1 MSNLQETP
9 AWVDGIYQLTEE
21 TPVLGKQADIPGDG
35 PANLQ
40 AQQLA
45 NRTQFLRQAVD
56 GIQSGDT
63 PYTSPEAAQQA
74 INSGKLPA
82 NSKFSVRLGSADVW
96 VAEYQNLNN
105 VATPTGKVYPTKTF
119 IDNSIKGMNLSLENV
134 SEYLN
139 LPYKIHQE
147 FPRTGNWSVNNTSGW
162 AVGIESD
169 GSVINFIDFWVG
181 GISAIDHVTVK
192 VYSRS
197 VDGPAIFPG
206 AETDTLLSASDLK
219 MSEIAMVDSGTL
231 GYQLIRFRVPPVIV
245 PAGGIVLFVVQPYDS
260 QGQAIFMGN
269 SNVSVTATDA
279 PGLINSLGGFWI
291 DVAQTIWKAVTNTS
305 TSLLRIA
312 FRVGFQ
318 SNAAED
324 ELAFIKNKK
333 TLVSIDNNS
342 QSYQVGATGST
353 QWYGWAV
360 GFPGKSGF
368 DVVTLYH
375 QNLNAVDH
383 IRYRVVLRPTAAAM
397 SGIALGLGS
406 GDRQIFSGIV
416 YPPADVGTF
425 TAVEYPIPGL
435 IIPDGYFAAIEVH
448 AFNADGSFAFFGCG
462 AHSYASGTAPADIA
476 LGYYLSVAQGTWRII
491 SGTTG
496 LAWSLTKADWQSVS
510 EHAKTLTKNQA
521 DSAAKMAA
529 LESTLIGMNSY
540 DTVTTRNDES
550 GSAQWSYS
558 TMAEAA
564 RFYRWAVPIHNAM
577 SQLRSMKM
585 WLDGLSLN
593 ARVECNVFFRA
604 NSLKTSTTGPGATG
618 DTLALTADVQG
629 LPSSPAMTLV
639 TLPINNLDIP
649 DGYFPIITVTA
660 YYTGGTVGNL
670 GCGSKQHSSAD
681 MPQAS
686 ELGWY
691 SRADRAGW
699 AQPTAGAM
707 SSVAYTTEMSAWQD
721 LQTKIADLEGEI
733 AGSVPL
739 LDLLFPATLY
749 NVANDIDYKVSGQTY
764 TGPRVALT
772 RNFSAVLHI
781 DNFIPYTDKEPS
793 IRFGNGSIRKIV
805 PAYSPVI
812 TAGAI
817 ENPNLNG
824 GQNIYEETV
833 SYSVNGNQP
842 AKQERTLINRS
853 VLNSASKDK
862 TPTILIIG
870 DSVSFGQDAYFPDN
884 NAKWNYTMILNRM
897 FAGDKQQNGGAG
909 YGFRTVGTISYTDID
924 GQKTF
929 NEAYSGTTLQGT
941 GLFNNPKF
949 LDSSGAFSFAN
960 WLLKYRT
967 CNANGQRLYFDAN
980 RSTAGTAGT
989 NNKGYLEDGSDSGL
1003 LIGST
1008 ISNTLSIDVYEP
1020 THVFC
1025 FHCSNGA
1032 ISKADYD
1039 LFITRVRNTFPAAVI
1054 GLGTPH
1060 VAGTYFPSHYPDVYR
1075 PAIWEYDQ
1083 TYNNRQVATARVL
1096 LANYCNTAAENN
1108 KVFVLP
1114 TMWVTPAAHAFSC
1127 ITINEPWR
1135 DIIDGDDL
1143 LMPVGQR
1150 VDVHVGSKAQAAYA
1164 QQIYAWL
1171 KWTAVKGLF

>member
-1 MSNLQETP
+1 MSNLPETP
-9 AWVDGIYQLTEE
+9 SWESGIHQLEE
-21 TPVLGKQADIPGDG
+21 ADRAKAGPGGVLNIQAS
-35 PANLQ
+35 
-40 AQQLA
+40 QLA
-45 NRTQFLRQAVD
+45 CRTRYLREALD

-119 IDNSIKGMNLSLENV
+119 IDNSIKAMNLSLENV
-134 SEYLN
+134 SQYLN
-139 LPYKIHQE
+139 LPYKIYRE

-169 GSVINFIDFWVG
+169 GSVINFIDFWVN

-206 AETDTLLSASDLK
+206 AETDILLSASDFK

-231 GYQLIRFRVPPVIV
+231 GYQLVRFRVPPVIV

-260 QGQAIFMGN
+260 QGQASFMGN
-269 SNVSVTATDA
+269 SNVSVTAAEA
-279 PGLINSLGGFWI
+279 PDLINSLGGFWI
-291 DVAQTIWKAVTNTS
+291 DVAQTTWKAITNTS

-312 FRVGFQ
+312 FRAGFQ

-324 ELAFIKNKK
+324 ELAFIKTKN
-333 TLVSIDNNS
+333 TLFSVDNDS
-342 QSYQVGATGST
+342 QSYQVGPTGST
-353 QWYGWAV
+353 QWYGWAI
-360 GFPGKSGF
+360 GFPGLSGF

-375 QNLNAVDH
+375 QNLNTVDH
-383 IRYRVVLRPTAAAM
+383 IRYRVVLRLTAAAT
-397 SGIALGLGS
+397 SGGALGLGS

-425 TAVEYPIPGL
+425 TAVDYPIPGL
-435 IIPDGYFAAIEVH
+435 HIPDGYFAAIEVH
-448 AFNADGSFAFFGCG
+448 AYNADGSFALFGCG
-462 AHSYASGTAPADIA
+462 AHSYASETAPADIA

-491 SGTTG
+491 SGTVG
-496 LAWSLTKADWQSVS
+496 LAWSLSKADWQSVS
-510 EHAKTLTKNQA
+510 EHAKTLTKSQA
-521 DSAAKMAA
+521 DSVAKMSS

-540 DTVTTRNDES
+540 DVVTTRNDES

-585 WLDGLSLN
+585 WMDGLSLN
-593 ARVECNVFFRA
+593 SRVECNVWFRA
-604 NSLKTSTTGPGATG
+604 NSLKTSPTGPGAAG
-618 DTLALTADVQG
+618 DTLAFTADVQG

-670 GCGSKQHSSAD
+670 GCGSKLHSSTD

-691 SRADRAGW
+691 SRFDRAGW
-699 AQPTAGAM
+699 AQPTAVAM
-707 SSVAYTTEMSAWQD
+707 SSVAYVAEMSGWQD
-721 LQTKIADLEGEI
+721 LQTKIAALEGGI
-733 AGSVPL
+733 AGSHPQF
-739 LDLLFPATLY
+739 DLLFPYVVY
-749 NVANDIDYKVSGQTY
+749 NVANDIDYKTAGQTY
-764 TGPRVALT
+764 TGPRVALR
-772 RNFSAVLHI
+772 RNFSSVLHL
-781 DNFIPYTDKEPS
+781 DNFIPYTDQEHSSLK
-793 IRFGNGSIRKIV
+793 FGGSGGIRKII

-824 GQNIYEETV
+824 GQSVYEETV
-833 SYSVNGNQP
+833 AYSIIGNQP

-862 TPTILIIG
+862 TPVILVIG
-870 DSVSFGQDAYFPDN
+870 DSVSFGQDAYFAGS

-897 FAGDKQQNGGAG
+897 FAGDKQQNGGIG
-909 YGFRTVGTISYTDID
+909 YGLRTVGTISYTDID
-924 GQKTF
+924 GQKTY

-941 GLFNNPKF
+941 GLFTNPKF
-949 LDSSGAFSFAN
+949 LDGSGNFSFAN
-960 WLLKYRT
+960 WLQKYRT
-967 CNANGQRLYFDAN
+967 CNASGQRLYFDKNKA
-980 RSTAGTAGT
+980 TAGTAGA
-989 NNKGYLEDGSDSGL
+989 NNTGYLEDGSDSGL

-1025 FHCSNGA
+1025 FHGSNGA

-1039 LFITRVRNTFPAAVI
+1039 LFISRVRNTFPAAVI

-1060 VAGTYFPSHYPDVYR
+1060 VAGTYFPSQYSDVYR

-1083 TYNNRQVATARVL
+1083 TYNNRQVTTARVL

-1108 KVFVLP
+1108 NVFVLP

-1135 DIIDGDDL
+1135 DIVDGDDL

-1150 VDVHVGSKAQAAYA
+1150 VDVHVGSEAQAAYA
-1164 QQIYAWL
+1164 YQLYAWL
-1171 KWTAVKGLF
+1171 KWTSVKGLF